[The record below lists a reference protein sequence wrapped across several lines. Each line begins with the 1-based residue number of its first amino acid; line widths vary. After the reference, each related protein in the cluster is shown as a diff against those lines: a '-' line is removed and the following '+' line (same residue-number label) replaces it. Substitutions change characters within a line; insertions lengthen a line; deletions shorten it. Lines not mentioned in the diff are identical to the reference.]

1 MATFQVDIGNATYE
15 VDAAD
20 EKTAWKL
27 ANQAHG
33 AQSLAPPPQQ
43 APQQLQQAPQQAPEP
58 RDISGQGILMGI
70 KDPINAGAQFV
81 ARNVPP
87 SVNEAIDVI
96 PAQLRASNIPIVSKL
111 ANALLANPRPEAID
125 KEIRDREEAY
135 QALRQQVGDEGFD
148 VNRMVGNI
156 LPTAAATSALIPAKA
171 VSTIPRMLGTSAVV
185 GGASSQMT
193 PAVTMGEQASY
204 PAFKQG
210 QAIAGTVLGPVGA
223 TVGRMGGGVVRN
235 IGERISESTAMD
247 AAKLKLAD
255 LLSRSGRGNYFQ
267 GGGGDPLAQVEAKL
281 MTQGPEATIAG
292 AGGQTSKSYLDL
304 MATLPGQAKDL
315 VEQFIRNQQA
325 TRAKRLVTAADE
337 ALGTA
342 GKTYTGTLSGLIAE
356 KQTVSAPL
364 YKQLE
369 GISVRVDDD
378 LSKLI
383 QASKTAHGGA
393 ELLAELKSTTP
404 IDVSKIKVGDD
415 IPFDT
420 LDKVKQALFDLA
432 EKSKG
437 EFGKPTAL
445 SNAYNDLRVRLTNK
459 MDDMSPKDKALKSD
473 TNPLGSIYKEA
484 RDAFAGPSQLEGAV
498 KAGRNAMKEDAIK
511 VADATQ
517 GMSKSEI
524 EAYRIG
530 VLQSL
535 KDKVGT
541 EGGQTSLLKM
551 WKEPATS
558 DKLKEIFGNDYRKFA
573 SDVAREARLKEIE
586 SVGRGSQTAARL
598 SGINE
603 DALRNTAQA
612 GQAVSSASQGNP
624 LPAIGTLTKL
634 LSQASTPETTRN
646 EIAKLLL
653 QKGNVAQNTVRELP
667 ERVRQ
672 YNEQLARQAAMANA
686 LAQQPQR

>member
-33 AQSLAPPPQQ
+33 AQPLAQQTQQAQPQQ
-43 APQQLQQAPQQAPEP
+43 TPQPEP

-70 KDPINAGAQFV
+70 KDPINAGAQFI

-156 LPTAAATSALIPAKA
+156 LPTAAATAGLIPAKA
-171 VSTIPRMLGTSAVV
+171 VSTFPRLLGTSAVL
-185 GGASSQMT
+185 GGVSSQFA
-193 PAVTMGEQASY
+193 PAVTMGEQANY

-210 QAIAGTVLGPVGA
+210 QAVMGTVLGPVGT

-235 IGERISESTAMD
+235 IGERFSESTAMD

-255 LLSRSGRGNYFQ
+255 ILSRSGRGNYFQ

-337 ALGTA
+337 ALGTS
-342 GKTYTGTLSGLIAE
+342 GKTYTGTLDALVTE
-356 KQTVSAPL
+356 KKTVSAPL

-369 GISVRVDDD
+369 GVSVRVDDE

-393 ELLAELKSTTP
+393 ELLAELKRTTP
-404 IDVSKIKVGDD
+404 IDISKIKTGDD
-415 IPFDT
+415 IPFDA
-420 LDKVKQALFDLA
+420 LDKVKQALYDLA
-432 EKSKG
+432 ENSKG
-437 EFGKPTAL
+437 EFGKPTTL
-445 SNAYNDLRVRLTNK
+445 SGAYNDLRVALTNK
-459 MDDMSPKDKALKSD
+459 MDAISPKDK
-473 TNPLGSIYKEA
+473 NGSIYKQA
-484 RDAFAGPSQLEGAV
+484 RDAFGGPAELEGAV

-511 VADATQ
+511 VADATK
-517 GMSKSEI
+517 GMGASEI